1 MKITFSDTSYFVAII
16 NERDQLHK
24 KAATL
29 KDQLGE
35 TGILV
40 KSESVLIETL
50 NYFAEFNI
58 YAKQLTLT
66 FVQEILLNPS
76 VEIVE
81 QTNHVFHDGMKFYGE
96 RLDKGYSLTDCI
108 SMNICRERGI
118 TEILTN
124 DHHFEQEGFR
134 VLL

>member
-1 MKITFSDTSYFVAII
+1 
-16 NERDQLHK
+16 
-24 KAATL
+24 
-29 KDQLGE
+29 
-35 TGILV
+35 
-40 KSESVLIETL
+40 LIETL

>member
-1 MKITFSDTSYFVAII
+1 MNLPLFTDSSYLIAII
-16 NERDQLHK
+16 NPRDQLREI
-24 KAATL
+24 AL
-29 KDQLGE
+29 R
-35 TGILV
+35 V
-40 KSESVLIETL
+40 KSEIGEARLVVTESILVETL
-50 NYFAEFNI
+50 NYFSEFNPN
-58 YAKQLTLT
+58 AKRHALKTVEDL
-66 FVQEILLNPS
+66 LLNQR

-81 QTNHVFHDGMKFYGE
+81 QSNAVFHDGMKFYGE

-118 TEILTN
+118 AEILTN

>member
-1 MKITFSDTSYFVAII
+1 MNLPLFTDSSYLIATI
-16 NERDQLHK
+16 NPRDQLREI
-24 KAATL
+24 AL
-29 KDQLGE
+29 RVQSEIGE
-35 TGILV
+35 ARLVVTESILV
-40 KSESVLIETL
+40 ETL
-50 NYFAEFNI
+50 NYFSEFNPN
-58 YAKQLTLT
+58 AKRHALKTVEDL
-66 FVQEILLNPS
+66 LLNQR

-81 QTNHVFHDGMKFYGE
+81 QTNHVFHDGMKLYGE

-118 TEILTN
+118 SEILTN